1 MAKSSTEY
9 GNGVRKGARAG
20 DSKYGYE
27 YEHGYPSMALHT
39 RNHGLACTQFSVK
52 NAFIHCAMVTLKP
65 FTLALLCFIVTLV
78 TLALGEVDSK
88 PRGHTMG
95 KRDDNLPARVPYVF
109 PPPGTDP
116 IADAIS
122 TRRTNGLLLDLDG
135 VLLNAPTIL
144 IVTYLGN

>member
-1 MAKSSTEY
+1 MF
-9 GNGVRKGARAG
+9 
-20 DSKYGYE
+20 
-27 YEHGYPSMALHT
+27 P
-39 RNHGLACTQFSVK
+39 
-52 NAFIHCAMVTLKP
+52 LKP
-65 FTLALLCFIVTLV
+65 FTLALLCFIV

-116 IADAIS
+116 IADAIP

-144 IVTYLGN
+144 IVLFGPLAYAKAYLNPNDGINIYLRPPVPLLPRLSRHHGYDV